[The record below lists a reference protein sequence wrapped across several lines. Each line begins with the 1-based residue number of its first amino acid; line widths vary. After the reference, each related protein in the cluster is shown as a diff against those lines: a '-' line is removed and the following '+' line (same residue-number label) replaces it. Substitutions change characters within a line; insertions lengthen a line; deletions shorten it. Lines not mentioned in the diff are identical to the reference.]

1 MTYYDYIAWANEY
14 RSQADVICRILSE
27 KKAGLRF
34 ISPQERSSEERRVQL
49 LRVMKRECLRSM
61 AELENIAKHI
71 KESERIET
79 I

>member
-1 MTYYDYIAWANEY
+1 MTYSDYIAWANEY
-14 RSQADVICRILSE
+14 RSQADIICKILSE
-27 KKAGLRF
+27 KKARTRYA
-34 ISPQERSSEERRVQL
+34 SAQERSSEERKVQL
-49 LRVMKRECLRSM
+49 LYSMKLECLKSY